1 MGVGSIGGTGFSPYT
16 SALGSGPTSAPQT
29 DEAES
34 TRQAE
39 EETRRRQEAT
49 TTQPTSGGN
58 TTATRG
64 QNLNIVV

>member
-16 SALGSGPTSAPQT
+16 SALGSGPSSAPQT
-29 DEAES
+29 DEVES
-34 TRQAE
+34 TRRAE
-39 EETRRRQEAT
+39 EENRRQQAT
-49 TTQPTSGGN
+49 TTQPAQGGN